1 MAWAI
6 AYVSLLFGLA
16 LLRLAVLAYVV
27 AYSRL
32 ADSAALVRFLGTL
45 IADAIF
51 VVAVAVVYMVPLFI
65 YREAARRPSDM
76 VDISI
81 YSLFFVV
88 GVFVAMLPA
97 IRAKQSMSKVRSRRA

>member
-6 AYVSLLFGLA
+6 AYVSLLVCLA
-16 LLRLAVLAYVV
+16 LLRLVVLAYVA
-27 AYSRL
+27 AYLRL
-32 ADSAALVRFLGTL
+32 ADYAALIRFLGTL

-51 VVAVAVVYMVPLFI
+51 AVAVAVGYMVPLFI
-65 YREAARRPSDM
+65 YREAAQRSSDM
-76 VDISI
+76 VGISI

-97 IRAKQSMSKVRSRRA
+97 IRAKQSMAKVRSWRA